1 MTKHLTQAG
10 LDAAKPKRSR
20 YDMPDGLVPG
30 LQFAIHPT
38 GRKTSRLLSRVHGKL
53 KSFPIGDV
61 ALMTLAEARAKARR
75 ILVAIGDGEDPSET
89 KRIAVRA
96 SSETVKT
103 VAEDFIARY
112 AKPKN
117 RTWAEAERLIA
128 RNILPVWGKRPIA
141 SIDGRDVNALMDSIV
156 DRGSRVAANRVHT
169 AGSKMFKWARSRH
182 LIASS
187 PFESV
192 EKPTQEK
199 ARDRTPSDSELALI
213 LCAADTLGYPF
224 GPYFRLLAF
233 TGQRREEIAGLR
245 RSELSSDLALWTLP
259 RERAKNDIQ
268 HTVPLAPQVR
278 EMIAALPRFEGPD
291 LLFTTNGRTAI
302 SGFSKAKNQLDAAI
316 AELNGGG
323 PIPPWR
329 IHDLRRAMAS
339 GMAKMGVQM
348 PVVEKILN
356 HVSGSFAGVAGIYQ
370 RHDFADEKKLALELW
385 ARHLATIVDG
395 APAATNVVELARA
408 RV

>member
-1 MTKHLTQAG
+1 MAKHLTQAG

-30 LQFAIHPT
+30 LQFAIHPS
-38 GRKTSRLLSRVHGKL
+38 GKKSCRLLTRVHGKL
-53 KSFPIGDV
+53 KSFPIGDM
-61 ALMTLAEARAKARR
+61 ALMTLAEARAKARG
-75 ILVAIGDGEDPSET
+75 ILVAIGNGEDPSET
-89 KRIAVRA
+89 KRVAIRA

-187 PFESV
+187 PFEGV

-199 ARDRTPSDSELALI
+199 TRDRTPSDSELALI
-213 LCAADTLGYPF
+213 LRAADTLGYPF
-224 GPYFRLLAF
+224 GPLPLPASAAKKSLA
-233 TGQRREEIAGLR
+233 
-245 RSELSSDLALWTLP
+245 S
-259 RERAKNDIQ
+259 
-268 HTVPLAPQVR
+268 
-278 EMIAALPRFEGPD
+278 
-291 LLFTTNGRTAI
+291 
-302 SGFSKAKNQLDAAI
+302 
-316 AELNGGG
+316 AELN
-323 PIPPWR
+323 
-329 IHDLRRAMAS
+329 
-339 GMAKMGVQM
+339 
-348 PVVEKILN
+348 
-356 HVSGSFAGVAGIYQ
+356 
-370 RHDFADEKKLALELW
+370 
-385 ARHLATIVDG
+385 
-395 APAATNVVELARA
+395 
-408 RV
+408 